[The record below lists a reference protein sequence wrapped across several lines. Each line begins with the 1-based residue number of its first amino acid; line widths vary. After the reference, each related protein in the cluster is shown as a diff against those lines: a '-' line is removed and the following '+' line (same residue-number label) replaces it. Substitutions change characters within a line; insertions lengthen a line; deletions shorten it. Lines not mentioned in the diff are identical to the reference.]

1 MTITSVLVV
10 IFGLIITAMLVKIGI
25 GDVRTRLIPNKT
37 LLALLVPVVAL
48 VVAVHHFSLG
58 GLYAFVATIFFCTV
72 LFALKAWGGGDAKLV
87 MTLSLLLLVMPSS
100 LWAFGA
106 LYIFMML
113 MFLGLAGIFLTFKLI
128 RHSTKSTPGGLAL
141 ILPGT
146 AMWIML
152 LVAYH

>member
-1 MTITSVLVV
+1 MTVTNVLVI
-10 IFGLIITAMLVKIGI
+10 IFGLAITAMLVKIGI

-37 LLALLVPVVAL
+37 LLVLLVPVIAL
-48 VVAVHHFSLG
+48 VVVVHHFSLG
-58 GLYAFVATIFFCTV
+58 GLCAFLATV
-72 LFALKAWGGGDAKLV
+72 LFCNVLFAINAWKGGDAKLV
-87 MTLSLLLLVMPSS
+87 MVLSLLLLVMPSS

-106 LYIFMML
+106 LYVFMML
-113 MFLGLAGIFLTFKLI
+113 MFLCLSMIFFALKLM
-128 RHSTKSTPGGLAL
+128 RRSTKSTPGGLAL